1 MRGARARSVAALSA
15 RVICTG
21 PGCGG
26 CWWTSVPRPCVSSVA
41 RKAIER
47 ARVTAHQPKDPNFEQ
62 RVRDSFAK
70 QQFMATIGATL
81 ARVEPGEVD
90 LSLEKRDALT
100 QQHGFLHA
108 GVLASAADSAC
119 GYAALSLMPTG
130 AAVLSI
136 EFKINM
142 LAPATGDRFV
152 ARGRVIR
159 AGRTVT
165 VCWGEVAS
173 YVGDAERIV
182 ATMVATMMTI
192 TDRALTD

>member
-1 MRGARARSVAALSA
+1 M
-15 RVICTG
+15 T
-21 PGCGG
+21 
-26 CWWTSVPRPCVSSVA
+26 T
-41 RKAIER
+41 
-47 ARVTAHQPKDPNFEQ
+47 HQPKDPDFER

-70 QQFMATIGATL
+70 QKFMATIGASI
-81 ARVEPGEVD
+81 ARVEPGVVD
-90 LSLEKRDALT
+90 LSLEKTDALT

-119 GYAALSLMPTG
+119 GYAALSLMPAG

-142 LAPATGDRFV
+142 LAPATGDRFA

-165 VCWGEVAS
+165 VCWGEVVS
-173 YVGDAERIV
+173 YAGETERVV
-182 ATMVATMMTI
+182 ATMVATMMTVM
-192 TDRALTD
+192 DRGLTD